1 MVLFFSIVL
10 FDSDDCT
17 TIDNT
22 SGHKGGDAVPR
33 EAAKGTK
40 KLKFSKTITL
50 TTKIVNLGLSLSSWR
65 FSGET
70 NSNIKEYYGN
80 EK

>member
-50 TTKIVNLGLSLSSWR
+50 TAKIANLGFSLRFWR
-65 FSGET
+65 LSGET
-70 NSNIKEYYGN
+70 NSNKEYYGN